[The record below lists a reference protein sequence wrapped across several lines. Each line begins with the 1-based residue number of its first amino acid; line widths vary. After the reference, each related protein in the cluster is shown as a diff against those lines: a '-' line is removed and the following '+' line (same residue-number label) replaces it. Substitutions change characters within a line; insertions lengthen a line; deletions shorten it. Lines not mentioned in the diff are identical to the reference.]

1 MWFRQVQIFELTDP
15 IGYTP
20 EKIAQQLEPLAFTS
34 CLPSMPSS
42 IGWTTPLDM
51 AEASLV
57 HGLNGYI
64 VICMQIEEKILPAAV
79 VRQELDEKVKKIEAL
94 DDRKIRSKEKLS
106 LKDEVVMTLLPRA
119 FTKISKLYAYI
130 DTKNQVLVLGTTN
143 AKKTEQFMQLFKKS
157 LSEKVR
163 AFEINKV
170 APILTHW
177 IKTQEYPQNFSVEEA
192 CLLQDASQQN
202 RTIRCQHQ
210 NLFAPSILSLIKDG
224 CEVKSLAL
232 CWQDRVNFI
241 LAEDFALRG
250 IQFQEDVVSAATDI
264 ESETREQKF
273 DANFFIMTETLT
285 ALFKDLLGVFSKDAV
300 AEATAA

>member
-15 IGYTP
+15 VSYTP
-20 EKIAQQLEPLAFTS
+20 EKMAEQLEPLAFTS
-34 CLPSMPSS
+34 CLPSMPYS
-42 IGWTTPLDM
+42 IGWTAPL
-51 AEASLV
+51 EVEKASLV
-57 HGLNGYI
+57 HALNGYM
-64 VICMQIEEKILPAAV
+64 VICLQIEEKILPATV
-79 VRQELDEKVKKIEAL
+79 VRQELNEKVKKIEAR
-94 DDRKIRSKEKLS
+94 DERKIRSKEKLS

-119 FTKISKLYAYI
+119 FTKLSRLYAYI
-130 DTKNQVLVLGTTN
+130 DTKNQMLILGTTN

-157 LSEKVR
+157 ISENVR

-170 APILTHW
+170 SPILTGW
-177 IKTQEYPQNFSVEEA
+177 VKNQNYPQNFSVEES
-192 CLLQDASQQN
+192 CLLQDASQQS

-232 CWQDRVNFI
+232 SWQDRVNFI
-241 LAEDFALRG
+241 LADDFALRS

-285 ALFKDLLGVFSKDAV
+285 ALFKDLLQFFSKSAL
-300 AEATAA
+300 AEASAA